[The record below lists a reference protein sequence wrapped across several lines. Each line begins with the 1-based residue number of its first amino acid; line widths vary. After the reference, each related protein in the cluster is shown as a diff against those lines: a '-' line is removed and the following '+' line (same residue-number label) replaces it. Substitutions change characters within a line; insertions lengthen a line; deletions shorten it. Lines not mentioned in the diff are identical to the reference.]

1 MKSTLEN
8 DNSQAEAN
16 RIEKELKEQTEPVNK
31 NIQILE
37 RIQAHLE
44 TAIIENTDLQE
55 AKENIKTFAPELYTE
70 L

>member
-1 MKSTLEN
+1 LKSTLEN